1 MEPRALGS
9 GEKLGELAA
18 RGATAGGTST
28 VQEVGATPP
37 CAGGVVPAPCA
48 GGAVPAL
55 TSGPVPAL
63 LMPRERQTLTTW
75 KQLLPLQEFKTTSH
89 SWMQVA

>member
-9 GEKLGELAA
+9 GEKPGELAA

-37 CAGGVVPAPCA
+37 CAGGV
-48 GGAVPAL
+48 VPAL